1 MRRSRGV
8 NSTQNTSTTSRSSSK
23 ESRQGKGGATYDL
36 TNISAFNKYFILK
49 PKEIIYEEDPED
61 EAGSVAEG
69 EDSSGIRLTSRLS
82 ESGGVYVN
90 EEEVDALIKQEQSVV
105 LSQHSMKSLS

>member
-1 MRRSRGV
+1 
-8 NSTQNTSTTSRSSSK
+8 
-23 ESRQGKGGATYDL
+23 
-36 TNISAFNKYFILK
+36 LK
-49 PKEIIYEEDPED
+49 PKEIIYEEDPAD

-90 EEEVDALIKQEQSVV
+90 EEEVDALIK
-105 LSQHSMKSLS
+105 